1 MKSTRNQSSII
12 SIQPRG
18 YGCQGFTLIEM
29 IVSLAIFGIVVT
41 VSVGALLVLV
51 ASNQRL
57 QGEQKI
63 MTNLSFA
70 LDSMTRE
77 IRTGSSYYCFSSL
90 NLDSRTSTT
99 DLDTALANVAGQDC
113 ANGNNNGLQYHGLA
127 FFEGGDSIS
136 GATNNRILYFYDSAA
151 KTIYRRVGTAKQA
164 IISSEINVTD
174 VDFFVTGSED
184 LNINLPTDP
193 TIDTNQPTVTI
204 YIKASENSDGSGKQF
219 EVQTTVTQRT
229 LDV

>member
-1 MKSTRNQSSII
+1 MRLFRSQS
-12 SIQPRG
+12 
-18 YGCQGFTLIEM
+18 GFTLIEM

-51 ASNQRL
+51 GTNQRL
-57 QGEQKI
+57 QGEQRI

-77 IRTGSSYYCFSSL
+77 IRTGSAYWCFTSSNNNQYTNNG
-90 NLDSRTSTT
+90 NLDSI
-99 DLDTALANVAGQDC
+99 LNKTAVLDC
-113 ANGNNNGLQYHGLA
+113 ANGHGNNANAWNFHGMA
-127 FFEGGDSIS
+127 FLEGGDSIS
-136 GATNNRILYFYDSAA
+136 GTVDNRILYFYDKPN
-151 KTIYRRVGTAKQA
+151 KTIYRRVGTTKQA
-164 IISSEINVTD
+164 IVSSEINVID

-184 LNINLPTDP
+184 LNTDP
-193 TIDTNQPTVTI
+193 ASDTLTDIKQPTVTI
-204 YIKASENSDGSGKQF
+204 YIRASENADGSGKQF